1 MEKPLSD
8 EPPTKKRH
16 MAPTK
21 PERDPPSAGEV
32 ARRPTKPPP
41 GDPIAF
47 AREIMGARKLTPADR
62 RVQGRLPQPTLTDEK
77 ELEDARVRSMKLS
90 EPPPTTT
97 NPSLLSLANAQAS
110 GSMGA
115 VGGSSNAPGP
125 APVAPVAAAK
135 GNDPSA
141 QGQVGEMRDRF
152 SLGDYSG
159 ALIVAEAI
167 LESDAKHAEARQVV
181 QHCRRVLEQMY
192 IARIG
197 PLTRVPSV
205 AVPRDQLRWLSIDH
219 RGGFLLSLIDGVS
232 TLEMIL
238 DVSGMPPLDALRILY
253 ELAQQRVITFK

>member
-1 MEKPLSD
+1 MSD
-8 EPPTKKRH
+8 EPPTKKRQI
-16 MAPTK
+16 APTRPDK
-21 PERDPPSAGEV
+21 DPASAGEV

-47 AREIMGARKLTPADR
+47 AREIMGARKPTPADR
-62 RVQGRLPQPTLTDEK
+62 RAHGRAPQPTLTNEE
-77 ELEDARVRSMKLS
+77 ELESARVKSMKLS
-90 EPPPTTT
+90 EPPVTTT
-97 NPSLLSLANAQAS
+97 NPSLLSLANAHAS
-110 GSMGA
+110 GSMGTI
-115 VGGSSNAPGP
+115 GGPPNAPAPPP
-125 APVAPVAAAK
+125 AAPVAAPK
-135 GNDPSA
+135 GNDQSA

-167 LESDAKHAEARQVV
+167 LEADAKHAEARQVA

-197 PLTRVPSV
+197 PLTRVPTV

-219 RGGFLLSLIDGVS
+219 RAGFLLSHIDGVS

-238 DVSGMPPLDALRILY
+238 DVSGMSPLDALRILY

>member
-1 MEKPLSD
+1 MSD
-8 EPPTKKRH
+8 EPPTKKRQ
-16 MAPTK
+16 MPPTR
-21 PERDPPSAGEV
+21 PEKDPPSAGEV

-47 AREIMGARKLTPADR
+47 AREIMGARKATPADR
-62 RVQGRLPQPTLTDEK
+62 RMQVRAPQPTLTDEK

-90 EPPPTTT
+90 EPPITAT
-97 NPSLLSLANAQAS
+97 NPSLLSLANAHAS
-110 GSMGA
+110 GSMGVTGPHA
-115 VGGSSNAPGP
+115 AP
-125 APVAPVAAAK
+125 APAPAAPAAVPK
-135 GNDPSA
+135 SNDAGVP
-141 QGQVGEMRDRF
+141 GQIGEMRDRF

-167 LESDAKHAEARQVV
+167 LESDAQHAEARQVA

-197 PLTRVPSV
+197 PLTRVPTV

-219 RGGFLLSLIDGVS
+219 RAGFLLSHVDGVS

-238 DVSGMPPLDALRILY
+238 DVSGMSPLDALRILY
-253 ELAQQRVITFK
+253 ELAQQRVITFR

>member
-1 MEKPLSD
+1 MSD

-16 MAPTK
+16 IAPTK

-47 AREIMGARKLTPADR
+47 ARQIMGARKATPADR
-62 RVQGRLPQPTLTDEK
+62 RAQGRAPQPTLTDEA

-90 EPPPTTT
+90 EPPVTTT
-97 NPSLLSLANAQAS
+97 NPSLLSLANAHAS
-110 GSMGA
+110 GSQGA
-115 VGGSSNAPGP
+115 VGEPPNAPP
-125 APVAPVAAAK
+125 AATPVAPVAAPK
-135 GNDPSA
+135 GADASA

-167 LESDAKHAEARQVV
+167 LESDGKHAEARQVV

-197 PLTRVPSV
+197 PLTRVPTV

-219 RGGFLLSLIDGVS
+219 RAGFLLSHIDGVS

-238 DVSGMPPLDALRILY
+238 DVSGMSPLDALRILY